1 MKNLFDIKDNVTVIT
16 GGTGVLGRTIAKYL
30 ALNGAKVIILG
41 RKEDV
46 GQAIVDDIKNDGG
59 QCEFM
64 KTDVM
69 DEACVQK
76 NCDDIIA
83 NFVRIDTLLNAAGG
97 NMPGAT
103 IGPDKTFFDLD
114 ASQFSK
120 VLELN
125 LTGTV
130 IPTQIFLKPM
140 VKQGKGSIIN
150 FSSMAAFRPMTR
162 VCGYAAAKAGI
173 SNFTQYMA
181 TECAKKFGEGI
192 RVNAIAPGF
201 FITEQNRSLLT
212 NPDGTY
218 TQRGQDVIRQT
229 PFGRMGEPEELCG
242 TIHYLMSDASKFV
255 TGTVAVVDGDKISVR
270 DYEEAKER
278 NVGGRNNLTSD
289 QTYEISNSTL
299 EQMIK
304 DNIMGKEYEAAG
316 FGVTTDELMDQ
327 LTGEKPHQWA
337 IQNFGDGNGNVDK
350 QRVNDYIQ
358 NLSTMPAEYYN
369 QWVEIEK
376 YLKKD
381 RLEQK
386 FNMDIRSR
394 FMGEIFRE

>member
-1 MKNLFDIKDNVTVIT
+1 MKNLFDINGNVTVIT
-16 GGTGVLGRTIAKYL
+16 GGTGVLGRAIAKYL
-30 ALNGAKVIILG
+30 AMNGAKVIILG
-41 RKEDV
+41 RKEEV
-46 GQAIVDDIKNDGG
+46 GKAIVDEIAQEGG
-59 QCEFM
+59 ACEFM

-69 DEACVQK
+69 NAEIVQK
-76 NCDDIIA
+76 NCDDIVA
-83 NFVRIDTLLNAAGG
+83 KYGRIDTLLNAAGG

-114 ASQFSK
+114 PQQFSR

-140 VKQGKGSIIN
+140 VKQGKGAIIN

-162 VCGYAAAKAGI
+162 VCGYASAKAGI
-173 SNFTQYMA
+173 SNFTAYMA

-229 PFGRMGEPEELCG
+229 PFGRMGDPEELCG

-255 TGTVAVVDGDKISVR
+255 TGTVAKVDG
-270 DYEEAKER
+270 
-278 NVGGRNNLTSD
+278 
-289 QTYEISNSTL
+289 
-299 EQMIK
+299 
-304 DNIMGKEYEAAG
+304 G
-316 FGVTTDELMDQ
+316 FDVFAM
-327 LTGEKPHQWA
+327 
-337 IQNFGDGNGNVDK
+337 
-350 QRVNDYIQ
+350 
-358 NLSTMPAEYYN
+358 
-369 QWVEIEK
+369 
-376 YLKKD
+376 
-381 RLEQK
+381 
-386 FNMDIRSR
+386 
-394 FMGEIFRE
+394 